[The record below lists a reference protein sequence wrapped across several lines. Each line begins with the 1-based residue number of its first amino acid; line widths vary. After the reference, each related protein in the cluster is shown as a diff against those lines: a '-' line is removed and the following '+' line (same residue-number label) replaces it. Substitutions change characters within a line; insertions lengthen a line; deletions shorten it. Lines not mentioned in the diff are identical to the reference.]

1 MDKQQ
6 QTTSTGKII
15 SFNKEAVDLG
25 DVFME
30 LNRSKEVVLEKRTN
44 KFKLKLGCRMSD
56 KRKSAISE
64 VKNNLSVN

>member
-1 MDKQQ
+1 M
-6 QTTSTGKII
+6 
-15 SFNKEAVDLG
+15 DLG

-44 KFKLKLGCRMSD
+44 KFKLKLGCRRTD
-56 KRKSAISE
+56 KRKSVISE